1 MQKIS
6 SYLYPNRVELIA
18 DLAGFEVEYTNV
30 YQRNLQIYNGIDNT
44 IEFDIKNADQ
54 KRIDLSTLSNI
65 ALNVMDTSGNALPN
79 SPYTVTPTSI
89 KGIAEVTIPQE
100 DLVDLSSQFLRYSVT
115 ALKNGKDVILYS
127 NSKFGAVGTIELVGD
142 AMPTFRDPKI
152 YKDFTSEIDHKGIPI
167 FHSSAMPVT
176 FYEAIPT
183 DSVSLE
189 IHVTGFIGSVWVE
202 ATENDTINLNAF
214 KKAGKPFGSWTQGAE
229 DGVFNGI
236 IPFGSNLSV
245 GSYKYFRV
253 SYITSTVNG
262 IGATFIVT
270 QTLSGTYEVTVKYGG
285 TSYSVNSLIKVPGSQ
300 LGGED
305 GVNDLIITVTGVD
318 AAGAGASSYAVSSIT
333 NVTWTGVSASG
344 TGEHIVSGFNYSGT
358 VDYVNVE

>member
-6 SYLYPNRVELIA
+6 SYLYPNRIELLA
-18 DLAGFEVEYTNV
+18 DLAGFGVEYTNV

-54 KRIDLSTLSNI
+54 KRIDLATLSNI
-65 ALNVMDTSGNALPN
+65 ELNVMDVSGNALPN

-115 ALKNGKDVILYS
+115 ALKNGRDVILYS
-127 NSKFGAVGTIELVGD
+127 NSKFGAVGTIELVGT

-152 YKDFTSEIDHKGIPI
+152 YKSYTSEVDHKGVPI
-167 FHSSAMPVT
+167 FHSSAIPVT
-176 FYEAIPT
+176 FYEAVPT
-183 DSVSLE
+183 DTISLE
-189 IHVTGFIGSVWVE
+189 IKVTGFIGSIWVD
-202 ATENDTINLNAF
+202 ATENDTVNLEVF
-214 KKAGKPFGSWTQGAE
+214 KQAGKPFGSWTRDAD
-229 DGVFNGI
+229 DGPYTGI

-262 IGATFIVT
+262 IGGTFVVS
-270 QTLSGTYEVTVKYGG
+270 QSLSGEYNVTVKYGG
-285 TSYSVNSLIKVPGSQ
+285 TSYSVASLIKVPGSQ

-318 AAGAGASSYAVSSIT
+318 SGGAGASSYAVSSIT
-333 NVTWTGVSASG
+333 TVTWAGVSAAG
-344 TGEHIVSGFNYSGT
+344 TGSHIVSGFNYSGT
-358 VDYVNVE
+358 VDYVSVE